1 MLKLPLPPAAAP
13 FSRRLTQVRG
23 EGLTERFGA
32 IQFQCSG
39 FIPASTVSGNITIF
53 LPVSVT
59 NRVDTNNNA
68 VDAVL
73 AVDTGSGLTP
83 TAVAGNIAGN
93 NITFRGLSIV
103 VPASGNFNLQISNIR
118 GAAYQSGFGRGASA

>member
-1 MLKLPLPPAAAP
+1 MLAILSFSFFSTYAQTSAASGNCAVFAAP
-13 FSRRLTQVRG
+13 AQVRG
-23 EGLTERFGA
+23 EGLTERLGA

-39 FIPASTVSGNITIF
+39 FIPSSTVSGNITIF

-73 AVDTGSGLTP
+73 AVDAEADSRQRRSRE
-83 TAVAGNIAGN
+83 I
-93 NITFRGLSIV
+93 S
-103 VPASGNFNLQISNIR
+103 PATTSRFED
-118 GAAYQSGFGRGASA
+118 